1 MPSPVVQ
8 DYVRSAQLH
17 LDNAFGMYMQVR
29 ERQYDDIFVKLA
41 YAASQ
46 IWGAGIA
53 LLSSIMLLD
62 GVSNL
67 GTSSSRHNYL
77 RYTLDDRYPDSG
89 LRANWPYLAML
100 HNFQHNLDLSQAQ
113 FVGACNQSGVL
124 IASLSGLLP
133 DSRRLE
139 DEAYRWLYD
148 VE

>member
-17 LDNAFGMYMQVR
+17 LGNAFGMYMEVR
-29 ERQYDDIFVKLA
+29 ERQYDDVFVELA

-46 IWGAGIA
+46 VWGAGIA
-53 LLSSIMLLD
+53 LLSGIMSHD

-67 GTSSSRHNYL
+67 GTSSSRHSYL
-77 RYTLDDRYPDSG
+77 RYTLDDRYLDLS

-124 IASLSGLLP
+124 IASLNGLLP
-133 DSRRLE
+133 EHLRLP

>member
-29 ERQYDDIFVKLA
+29 ERQHDDIFLDLA
-41 YAASQ
+41 YVASQ
-46 IWGAGIA
+46 IWGTGIA

-77 RYTLDDRYPDSG
+77 RYTLDDRYPDLS
-89 LRANWPYLAML
+89 LRANWPYLALL
-100 HNFQHNLDLSQAQ
+100 HNFQHNLDLPEAQ

-124 IASLSGLLP
+124 IASLNGLLP
-133 DSRRLE
+133 THLQLPDDSYL
-139 DEAYRWLYD
+139 WLCD
-148 VE
+148 VR

>member
-17 LDNAFGMYMQVR
+17 LDNAFGIYMQVR
-29 ERQYDDIFVKLA
+29 KRQHDDIFVDMA

-77 RYTLDDRYPDSG
+77 RYTLDDRYPDLS
-89 LRANWPYLAML
+89 LRANWPYLALL
-100 HNFQHNLDLSQAQ
+100 HNFQHNLDLPEAQ

-124 IASLSGLLP
+124 VTSLNGLLP
-133 DSRRLE
+133 EYLRLANE
-139 DEAYRWLYD
+139 SYRWLYD